1 MIYRLSQNNTI
12 KFNYPKKI
20 MNDMTLI
27 IGVRCKDG
35 VIIAGDK
42 KVVEGTNIT
51 SEEKITSLPL
61 SIYVAGAGVK
71 EIIDKFNERI
81 PTILQERRMLNFNE
95 IKKENPNINIE
106 DVPFYFRP
114 YEFLED
120 CEGLLTNL
128 SQRYIDEAH
137 QFWHSD
143 ILVGVIV
150 NTTAELHH
158 LDTLSCLD
166 SKRRG
171 FKCIGSGA
179 PYAEFILKGLWDE
192 DLSMRE
198 MAEICN
204 FVIKEIEK
212 CGIDNNVG
220 EGVQIVFVP
229 DISRNINE
237 INKDID
243 KWKKELE
250 ETELTYNPETN
261 LDNQFDNFFSNIL
274 ERVKKKVN
282 SSS

>member
-1 MIYRLSQNNTI
+1 MKDNNYYKYREDGE
-12 KFNYPKKI
+12 
-20 MNDMTLI
+20 DMTLI

-35 VIIAGDK
+35 VILAGDK

-61 SIYVAGAGVK
+61 NIHVAGAGTK

-81 PTILQERRMLNFNE
+81 PFILEDRKNHNFKE
-95 IKKENPNINIE
+95 MKKENPNIKIE
-106 DVPFYFRP
+106 EVPFYFRP

-128 SQRYIDEAH
+128 SQRYIDEVH

-158 LDTLSCLD
+158 LSTLDCLD

-179 PYAEFILKGLWDE
+179 PYAEFILKGLWNE
-192 DLSMRE
+192 DLTMRE
-198 MAEICN
+198 TAEICK
-204 FVIKEIEK
+204 FVIEEIEK

-220 EGVQIVFVP
+220 EGFQIVFVP
-229 DISRNINE
+229 DILRDVNE

-250 ETELTYNPETN
+250 GYDFTVNPETDLN
-261 LDNQFDNFFSNIL
+261 NQFDNFFSEIL
-274 ERVKKKVN
+274 KRIKKKVN

>member
-1 MIYRLSQNNTI
+1 
-12 KFNYPKKI
+12 
-20 MNDMTLI
+20 MTLI

-35 VIIAGDK
+35 VILAGDK
-42 KVVEGTNIT
+42 KVVEGTDIT

-61 SIYVAGAGVK
+61 NIHVAGAGVK
-71 EIIDKFNERI
+71 EIIDKFNERV
-81 PTILQERRMLNFNE
+81 PVMLEERRMLNFNE
-95 IKKENPNINIE
+95 MKKENPDIKIE
-106 DVPFYFRP
+106 EVPFYFRP

-128 SQRYIDEAH
+128 SQRYIDEVH

-158 LDTLSCLD
+158 LDTLNCLD

-192 DLSMRE
+192 NLTMRE
-198 MAEICN
+198 MAEICK
-204 FVIKEIEK
+204 FVIEEITK
-212 CGIDNNVG
+212 CGIDINVG

-229 DISRNINE
+229 DILRDIDE
-237 INKDID
+237 INKDVD

-250 ETELTYNPETN
+250 ECNFIIDTETDLG
-261 LDNQFDNFFSNIL
+261 NQFDNFFSDIL
-274 ERVKKKVN
+274 EKIKKKIK
-282 SSS
+282 SFS